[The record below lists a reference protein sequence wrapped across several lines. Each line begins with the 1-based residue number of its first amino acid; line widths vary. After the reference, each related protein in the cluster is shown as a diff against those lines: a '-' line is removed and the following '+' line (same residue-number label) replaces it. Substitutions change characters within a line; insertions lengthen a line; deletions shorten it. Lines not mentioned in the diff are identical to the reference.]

1 MDYITNLILK
11 LFNGNIVLSVICF
24 AIIPVIEIRGAIPL
38 AISLG
43 VSKFNAV
50 LLSLFGSFI
59 SCVVL
64 LLTLPLI
71 LKLLKKT
78 KFYNKFLN
86 AISPKIEALEK
97 KKFNIYIALM
107 FFIAIPLPLTG
118 VTTATIICC
127 VLSLNKFKSFLFI
140 MLGNIIASVL
150 VTLTSVLL
158 GSYSIL
164 ITIIFMLAFFVI
176 ALTYFLK
183 VVR

>member
-1 MDYITNLILK
+1 MEGY
-11 LFNGNIVLSVICF
+11 
-24 AIIPVIEIRGAIPL
+24 
-38 AISLG
+38 
-43 VSKFNAV
+43 VSDFEEFKV
-50 LLSLFGSFI
+50 Q
-59 SCVVL
+59 VKQYV
-64 LLTLPLI
+64 
-71 LKLLKKT
+71 
-78 KFYNKFLN
+78 
-86 AISPKIEALEK
+86 K

-107 FFIAIPLPLTG
+107 FFVAIPLPLTG